1 MLTRS
6 LFVVFLSLYAQLG
19 AAQFQL
25 GVFAGRSGS
34 MLVEEPV
41 SYVYVPFGKRN
52 FTYGVAG
59 IQDLGGQWRLKGS
72 LQWSRWG
79 VVEEETQGRSGGLL
93 GFDREYL
100 QLSTQIYW
108 SPKALEWLHLGIGPY
123 VGRMRKA
130 ILHIEYDRAP
140 PPPAEPM
147 DVTDDFAKRDFGAL
161 ASLGLTYYGFELN
174 LGYWEG
180 ITQLTAL
187 NDHGSS
193 WGRNRALQVSLGYYV
208 TFKR

>member
-1 MLTRS
+1 
-6 LFVVFLSLYAQLG
+6 
-19 AAQFQL
+19 
-25 GVFAGRSGS
+25 
-34 MLVEEPV
+34 MLVEELNL
-41 SYVYVPFGKRN
+41 YDYVPFGKRN
-52 FTYGVAG
+52 FAYGVAG
-59 IQDLGGQWRLKGS
+59 ILPLGEQWRLKGS

-79 VVEEETQGRSGGLL
+79 VVEGENTRITGVLYD
-93 GFDREYL
+93 FDRDYL

-130 ILHIEYDRAP
+130 TLHIEYDRAP
-140 PPPAEPM
+140 PPPRGPM
-147 DVTDDFAKRDFGAL
+147 DVTDEFAKRDFGAL

-193 WGRNRALQVSLGYYV
+193 WGRNRALQISLGYYV